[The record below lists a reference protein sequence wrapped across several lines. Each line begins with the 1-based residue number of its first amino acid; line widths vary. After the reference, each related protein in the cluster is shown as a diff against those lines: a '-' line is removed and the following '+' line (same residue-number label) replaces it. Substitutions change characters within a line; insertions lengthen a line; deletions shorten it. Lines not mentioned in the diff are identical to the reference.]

1 VLPFNRKAFVVRL
14 NKIVSKIMLPSAIL
28 MSKLDLR
35 TKLTFLFATLMLP
48 IVVLAYYAISQQQN
62 QIAVVEGELKGV
74 AVAREVIHVITT
86 AQVHRGL
93 VSLKLNGENND
104 AELAQVRKDLAT
116 RIDKLETVIALYP
129 ELDLDNQWKPIG
141 AELRQLIGGKTAANA
156 TISFAQH
163 TRLID
168 QTPTFFSYSN
178 ETSGLLL
185 DPEAATYFLMDIS
198 VEKMPRW
205 IEHLAVLRGLGAQF
219 LKSNDLSFESK
230 ALMYSRME
238 LLRDCIN
245 ELTHVNGPLQRS
257 GEKILPEQQK
267 AVDAS
272 KAFNEIVRTRVIPD
286 DNRIAAAEYFK
297 LGTKSIDTVME
308 FHGRM
313 LDRLDYLL
321 KERDRTLE
329 RSSHIIYTV
338 LTLTLLATLYL
349 VYGFYRGFMRA
360 LRSVGDSALAV
371 ASGDLT
377 KKVHIYGTDE
387 LSQTGDTLE
396 QMNSNLSALV
406 ANVRTN
412 ASMVSQLGQHLATGI
427 SDLSVRTE
435 QQAASLEETSSS
447 VTELAETVQKNA
459 KSAQAVDELAHDLSN
474 LAESSGGTMNSAVE
488 TMESIQ
494 SSAREVQEIVGIIDG
509 IAFQTN
515 ILALN
520 AAVEAARAGE
530 QGKGFAVVA
539 TEVRDLAQRSAT
551 SARQI
556 RRLIDESVNRVE
568 AGVSLIG
575 EVSETL
581 ADIVAGIRELA
592 ANVASISSASVNQSA
607 GLAHISEAVQELDEI
622 TQRNGKMAD
631 QAKGVAVTLE
641 ERAKHLADAV
651 ATFKLRQ
658 GTADEAFTLTRKAVG
673 LYKVQGPRALKT
685 ITADEEKKYADR
697 DMYVFAFDREGKYH
711 AFAGNSSKLGVSL
724 LEVKGLD
731 GRKLV
736 DDAFAVPE
744 GGGWVN
750 YTIPNPISNKIE
762 SKSSFIEKVEDDLVM
777 GCGVYKIS

>member
-1 VLPFNRKAFVVRL
+1 
-14 NKIVSKIMLPSAIL
+14 
-28 MSKLDLR
+28 
-35 TKLTFLFATLMLP
+35 
-48 IVVLAYYAISQQQN
+48 
-62 QIAVVEGELKGV
+62 
-74 AVAREVIHVITT
+74 
-86 AQVHRGL
+86 
-93 VSLKLNGENND
+93 
-104 AELAQVRKDLAT
+104 
-116 RIDKLETVIALYP
+116 
-129 ELDLDNQWKPIG
+129 
-141 AELRQLIGGKTAANA
+141 
-156 TISFAQH
+156 
-163 TRLID
+163 
-168 QTPTFFSYSN
+168 
-178 ETSGLLL
+178 
-185 DPEAATYFLMDIS
+185 
-198 VEKMPRW
+198 
-205 IEHLAVLRGLGAQF
+205 
-219 LKSNDLSFESK
+219 
-230 ALMYSRME
+230 
-238 LLRDCIN
+238 
-245 ELTHVNGPLQRS
+245 
-257 GEKILPEQQK
+257 
-267 AVDAS
+267 
-272 KAFNEIVRTRVIPD
+272 
-286 DNRIAAAEYFK
+286 
-297 LGTKSIDTVME
+297 
-308 FHGRM
+308 
-313 LDRLDYLL
+313 
-321 KERDRTLE
+321 
-329 RSSHIIYTV
+329 
-338 LTLTLLATLYL
+338 
-349 VYGFYRGFMRA
+349 
-360 LRSVGDSALAV
+360 
-371 ASGDLT
+371 
-377 KKVHIYGTDE
+377 
-387 LSQTGDTLE
+387 
-396 QMNSNLSALV
+396 LV